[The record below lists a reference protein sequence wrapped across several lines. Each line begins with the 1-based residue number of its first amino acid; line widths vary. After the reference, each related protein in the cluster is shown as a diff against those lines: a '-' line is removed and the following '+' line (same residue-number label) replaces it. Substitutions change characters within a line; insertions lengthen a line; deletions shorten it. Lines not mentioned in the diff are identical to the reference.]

1 MGFSYDGSRAVT
13 SCFNVVYE
21 KKEKFGK
28 SLIYLTFK
36 LAQSF
41 HVFLE
46 VYEFPNTFLSTAV
59 SGNCSTNSN
68 KY

>member
-1 MGFSYDGSRAVT
+1 MGSSYDGSRAVT

-21 KKEKFGK
+21 KNEKFWK
-28 SLIYLTFK
+28 SIIYLTLK

-46 VYEFPNTFLSTAV
+46 VYEFTNTF
-59 SGNCSTNSN
+59 CQQ
-68 KY
+68 